1 MLRIFA
7 DALLIA
13 ARFDPPREDQDSRRR
28 VHEAE
33 PRRTREHMVITNLRF

>member
-13 ARFDPPREDQDSRRR
+13 AGSY
-28 VHEAE
+28 H
-33 PRRTREHMVITNLRF
+33 LRGETAPKYPTKAVKS